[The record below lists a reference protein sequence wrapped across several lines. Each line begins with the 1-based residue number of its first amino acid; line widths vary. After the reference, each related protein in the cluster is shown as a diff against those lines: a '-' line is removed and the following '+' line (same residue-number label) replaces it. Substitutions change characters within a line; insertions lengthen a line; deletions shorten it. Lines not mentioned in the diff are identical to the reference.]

1 MAVMKVL
8 LSTDKTM
15 YIHKPHDIAYIQDV
29 EGGLKLGMP
38 DYIRDSAKIKT
49 TLTAKAFKRQIQEN
63 SREES
68 AWLKINLDYI
78 SKTARMYVNAKDVV
92 AIEGYIRQENID
104 GKTVPAFYTQF
115 YMSHSGYM
123 PHLKIDPTELNRQL
137 YRIQN
142 RLEQDEDICCTEKVT
157 VEPSSE

>member
-8 LSTDKTM
+8 LSTGSTM
-15 YIHKPHDIAYIQDV
+15 YIHKPTEISYIQDL
-29 EGGLKLGMP
+29 ESGGLKLGFP
-38 DYIRDSAKIKT
+38 DYIKDLVKVNT
-49 TLTAKAFKRQIQEN
+49 TLTARAFKREIQDN

-68 AWLKINLDYI
+68 AWLKISLDYI
-78 SKTARMYVNAKDVV
+78 SKTARMYLNAKDVV
-92 AIEGYIRQENID
+92 AVEGFVSQEEI
-104 GKTVPAFYTQF
+104 YTKF
-115 YMSHSGYM
+115 VMSHSGHV

>member
-8 LSTDKTM
+8 LSTNKTM
-15 YIHKPHDIAYIQDV
+15 YIHKPHHISYIEDV
-29 EGGLKLGMP
+29 ESGGLKIGFP
-38 DYIRDSAKIKT
+38 DYQYEIAKIQT
-49 TLTAKAFKRQIQEN
+49 TLTARAFKRQVQEN

-68 AWLKINLDYI
+68 AWLKISLDYI
-78 SKTARMYVNAKDVV
+78 SKTARMYVNSKDIV
-92 AIEGYIRQENID
+92 AIEGYIQQEEI
-104 GKTVPAFYTQF
+104 YTQF
-115 YMSHSGYM
+115 IMTHAGHV
-123 PHLKIDPTELNRQL
+123 PLLKIDPTELNRQL

>member
-15 YIHKPHDIAYIQDV
+15 YIHKPHDIAYIQDA
-29 EGGLKLGMP
+29 EGGLKLGFP

-78 SKTARMYVNAKDVV
+78 SKTARMYVNAKHVV
-92 AIEGYIRQENID
+92 AIEGYIRQEEI
-104 GKTVPAFYTQF
+104 YTQF
-115 YMSHSGYM
+115 VMSHSGYM
-123 PHLKIDPTELNRQL
+123 PLLKIDPTELNRQL

-157 VEPSSE
+157 VEPPSE